1 MVENY
6 PVILR
11 MKISDPHLIY
21 GAKKVT
27 APVRVCPAL
36 LSINFSPSLRKS
48 WFSGP
53 PQPPGVWLIEYS
65 LSRGSNPSKYHFT
78 TLWSMS
84 KRSRACPKDP
94 ENPKNP
100 KEIQRNPK
108 FPMEFLKKSKGIRK
122 FPWEAYKYLSQIS
135 NNFKVQSTFQK
146 SQKKSQKQEISTAP
160 LILPQNQEKSPK
172 VLKISNYMLH
182 SEKWF
187 VTEISKNPQ

>member
-1 MVENY
+1 
-6 PVILR
+6 
-11 MKISDPHLIY
+11 
-21 GAKKVT
+21 
-27 APVRVCPAL
+27 
-36 LSINFSPSLRKS
+36 
-48 WFSGP
+48 
-53 PQPPGVWLIEYS
+53 
-65 LSRGSNPSKYHFT
+65 
-78 TLWSMS
+78 
-84 KRSRACPKDP
+84 
-94 ENPKNP
+94 
-100 KEIQRNPK
+100 
-108 FPMEFLKKSKGIRK
+108 MEFLKKSKGIRK